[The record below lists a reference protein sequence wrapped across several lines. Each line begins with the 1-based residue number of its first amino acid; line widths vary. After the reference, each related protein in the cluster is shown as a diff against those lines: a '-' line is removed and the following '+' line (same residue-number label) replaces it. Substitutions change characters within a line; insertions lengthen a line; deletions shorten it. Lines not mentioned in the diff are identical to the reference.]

1 MANNKNDFLITLL
14 GLQQDGKDA
23 ISLPSAWNKDIPL
36 KIETKRSKKLMGI
49 AKDIKDAQIGSW
61 HFLLGSPGNG
71 KSALVGMLFKKLVQE
86 FQCAYRDPD
95 NTANEAV
102 PYRREIKF
110 PGEKFHRLWLIQD
123 ASTVRNPYESDVD
136 EAGEL
141 ARELKEAE
149 KEGVSIIVCANRG
162 ILERVESEH
171 RCNDQWFQAIK
182 NVVNEKENLEIDVAP
197 KKKPEKAP
205 FKKVKITFDALDHE
219 SILIQ
224 SDDFKNLLEKALN
237 DGSWNTCET
246 CECNKL
252 CPFFNNR
259 ISLQL
264 DTWKNNLHSILS
276 SVETWSGQSIVF
288 REALTIISYLLAGC
302 PSDYKETHPCDWVFE
317 QVKSNNI
324 FKLLS
329 RRVYYQIFGSQEYAG
344 LDQDRT
350 IREEQLETLKVFN
363 SKIKDKGESYELL
376 QSLIDKP
383 PLKTD
388 VGVERILGL
397 NGIAS
402 TLDPAKQDQG
412 NDFYDEWT
420 LSNTEKFKND
430 LPGLCDLEF
439 KAFEAWNSY
448 QEITDEQLDDDTG
461 KTLEVLNRWS
471 SSFLY
476 RLGGFISNKL
486 SWSEEISFFEDILKK
501 IKNSPDSSDTTF
513 ALRDLGKNFTKI
525 MREISRSSD
534 GDVKISSSLSVG
546 GGFITML
553 TKAKI
558 PPKAIGAG
566 LSLEATFENNKQ
578 RVSIH
583 GEQLAWFRKE
593 MNEALFTSCI
603 PRELLLGYMQT
614 LNRLI
619 SLTND
624 YSRQEED
631 ICMKTTDLT
640 GKAQFI
646 EREGND
652 VRISDTDPRG

>member
-36 KIETKRSKKLMGI
+36 KIETERSKKLMSL
-49 AKDIKDAQIGSW
+49 AEEIKNAQTGRW

-71 KSALVGMLFKKLVQE
+71 KSALVGMLFKKLVDE
-86 FQCAYRDPD
+86 FQCTSKDPD
-95 NTANEAV
+95 QTTKEAV
-102 PYRREIKF
+102 PYRRKIKF
-110 PGEKFHRLWLIQD
+110 PGEKFYRLWLIQD
-123 ASTVRNPYESDVD
+123 ASTVRQPYERDVD
-136 EAGEL
+136 EAKEL
-141 ARELKEAE
+141 AQELKDAE

-171 RCNDQWFQAIK
+171 LCDDQWFRAIK
-182 NVVNEKENLEIDVAP
+182 IVIDEKEDQEINVAP
-197 KKKPEKAP
+197 DKKKAA
-205 FKKVKITFDALDHE
+205 FKKVAITFDALDQE
-219 SILIQ
+219 SIFIE
-224 SDDFKNLLEKALN
+224 SDDFKNLLDKALN
-237 DGSWNTCET
+237 DDSWDTCQT
-246 CECNKL
+246 CECKEQ

-264 DTWKNNLHSILS
+264 DAWKKNLHSILS

-288 REALTIISYLLAGC
+288 REAQAIISYLLAGC
-302 PSDYKETHPCDWVFE
+302 PSDYKEIHPCDWVFE
-317 QVKSNNI
+317 QVTSKSI

-329 RRVYYQIFGSQEYAG
+329 RRVYYQIFASQEHAG

-350 IREEQLETLKVFN
+350 IREEQLDILKGFN
-363 SKIKDKGESYELL
+363 TKMMVKDENYELL
-376 QSLIDKP
+376 KSLVDNP

-388 VGVERILGL
+388 VGVERVLGL
-397 NGIAS
+397 NGTLS

-420 LSNTEKFKND
+420 LSNTEKLKNN

-439 KAFEAWNSY
+439 KAFEAWNAY

-486 SWSEEISFFEDILKK
+486 SWSEEINVFEDILKK
-501 IKNSPDSSDTTF
+501 IKTSPDSTETTF
-513 ALRDLGKNFTKI
+513 ALRDLGKRITKI
-525 MREISRSSD
+525 MREISHSTD
-534 GDVKISSSLSVG
+534 GDVKISSSLSIG
-546 GGFITML
+546 GEFIDRL
-553 TKAKI
+553 IKAKI
-558 PPKAIGAG
+558 PPRAIGAG
-566 LSLEATFENNKQ
+566 LSLEATFEGEKQ

-583 GEQLAWFRKE
+583 GEQLAWFQRE
-593 MNEALFTSCI
+593 MKEALYISCI

-614 LNRLI
+614 LNRLV
-619 SLTND
+619 SLAND
-624 YSRQEED
+624 YSREEED
-631 ICMKTTDLT
+631 IYLKVSDLT
-640 GKAQFI
+640 GKIHFI
-646 EREGND
+646 EREGTD
-652 VRISDTDPRG
+652 VRISNKDPRGS